1 MAREVWNT
9 RVGFI
14 LAAVGSAV
22 GLGNI
27 WRFSYM
33 AYENGGGAFLIPY
46 FVAILTAGIPLM
58 ILEFGLGSKFRG
70 SAPMSLKRAK
80 KSFEWIGWL
89 GVMTG
94 FIITTYYAVIVG
106 WSLTYLVNAFTLG
119 WGTDTAGFLFGEV
132 LEISES
138 PWVLGG
144 FAYKALLGLLAV
156 WAIVWIV
163 EKKGVQGGIE
173 KANKIFMPLLWI
185 LLVVLVLRGVTL
197 VGSLEGLEWYLKPDF
212 SKLTDPKI
220 WIAAYG
226 QAFFS
231 LSLGMAIMITYSS
244 YLPNKS
250 DIVNN
255 AFIVSLADAAFS
267 FTMGFAVFGTLGYMA
282 AAKGVGIQE
291 VVASGVGLVF
301 VVLPEALNMLPGL
314 KALTAV
320 VFFLSI
326 LVAALSS
333 LISIVEGFAAAM
345 MDKFEMSRSRAV
357 DITIGMA
364 LLGSLIYATKGGL
377 YWLDIIDHFVNNYGL
392 LLVGLFEAVAI
403 CWVYGGDKIKEWV
416 NSYSDIMA
424 GSWWDIA
431 TKVFLPLVLIVL
443 LAQETWNNI
452 VEPYGGGDYDI
463 AALMVG
469 VGVLVAGIIISF
481 IMPRIKKEVE

>member
-14 LAAVGSAV
+14 LAAIGSAV

-27 WRFSYM
+27 WRFSYTC
-33 AYENGGGAFLIPY
+33 YENGGGAFLIPY
-46 FVAILTAGIPLM
+46 FIALLTAGIPLM

-106 WSLTYLVNAFTLG
+106 WSLIYLVNAFTLG
-119 WGTDTAGFLFGEV
+119 WGTDTAGFLFGNV
-132 LEISES
+132 LELSDS
-138 PWVLGG
+138 PGILGG
-144 FAYKALLGLLAV
+144 FAYKVLLSLLAV
-156 WAIVWIV
+156 WAIIWII

-173 KANKIFMPLLWI
+173 KANKIFMPLLWVLLI
-185 LLVVLVLRGVTL
+185 VLVVRGVTL
-197 VGSLEGLEWYLKPDF
+197 VGSLDGLEWYLKPDF
-212 SKLTDPKI
+212 SKLTDPQI
-220 WIAAYG
+220 WVAAYG

-244 YLPNKS
+244 YLPKKS

-255 AFIVSLADAAFS
+255 AFIVSLADCAFS

-282 AAKGVGIQE
+282 AAKGVGIEE
-291 VVASGVGLVF
+291 VIASGVGLVF

-333 LISIVEGFAAAM
+333 LVSIVEGFAAAV

-357 DITIGMA
+357 DIVIGIS
-364 LLGSLIYATKGGL
+364 LLFSLIYATKGGL
-377 YWLDIIDHFVNNYGL
+377 YWLDIVDHFVNNYGL
-392 LLVGLFEAVAI
+392 LLVGILEAVAI
-403 CWVYGGDKIKEWV
+403 CWVYGEDKIREWV
-416 NSYSDIMA
+416 NSYSDVIA
-424 GSWWDIA
+424 GTWWTVA
-431 TKVFLPLVLIVL
+431 AKGFLPVVLFVL
-443 LAQETWNNI
+443 LVQETRNNLA
-452 VEPYGGGDYDI
+452 EPYGGYETIHLLIGFS
-463 AALMVG
+463 ALI
-469 VGVLVAGIIISF
+469 LGIIIAL
-481 IMPRIKKEVE
+481 IMPRINKEVE

>member
-14 LAAVGSAV
+14 LAAIGSAV

-27 WRFSYM
+27 WRFSYTC
-33 AYENGGGAFLIPY
+33 YENGGGAFLIPY
-46 FVAILTAGIPLM
+46 FFALLTAGIPLM

-106 WSLTYLVNAFTLG
+106 WSLIYLANAFTLG
-119 WGTDTAGFLFGEV
+119 WGTDTAGFLFGNV
-132 LEISES
+132 LELSDS
-138 PWVLGG
+138 PWILGG
-144 FAYKALLGLLAV
+144 FAYKVLLSLLAV
-156 WAIVWIV
+156 WAIIWII

-173 KANKIFMPLLWI
+173 KANKIFMPLLWV
-185 LLVVLVLRGVTL
+185 LLIVLVLRGVTL
-197 VGSLEGLEWYLKPDF
+197 MGSLDGLEWYLKPDF

-220 WIAAYG
+220 WVAAYG

-244 YLPNKS
+244 YLPKKS

-255 AFIVSLADAAFS
+255 AFIVSLADCAFS

-282 AAKGVGIQE
+282 AAKGVGIQD

-301 VVLPEALNMLPGL
+301 VVLPEALNMLPGM
-314 KALTAV
+314 KALVAV
-320 VFFLSI
+320 AFFLSI

-333 LISIVEGFAAAM
+333 LVSIVEGFAAAV

-357 DITIGMA
+357 DVVIGIS
-364 LLGSLIYATKGGL
+364 LLFSLIYATKGGL
-377 YWLDIIDHFVNNYGL
+377 YWLDIVDHFVNNYGL
-392 LLVGLFEAVAI
+392 LLVGILEAVAI
-403 CWVYGGDKIKEWV
+403 CWVYGEDKIREWV
-416 NSYSDIMA
+416 NSYSDVIA
-424 GSWWDIA
+424 GSWWTIA
-431 TKVFLPLVLIVL
+431 AKGFLPVVLFVL
-443 LAQETWNNI
+443 LVQETRNNLA
-452 VEPYGGGDYDI
+452 EPYGGYETN
-463 AALMVG
+463 ALLIGFGALIVG
-469 VGVLVAGIIISF
+469 VIIAL
-481 IMPRIKKEVE
+481 IMPRINKEVE

>member
-14 LAAVGSAV
+14 LAAIGSAV

-27 WRFSYM
+27 WRFSYTC
-33 AYENGGGAFLIPY
+33 YENGGGAFLIPY
-46 FVAILTAGIPLM
+46 FIALLTAGIPLM

-106 WSLTYLVNAFTLG
+106 WSLIYLVNAFTLG
-119 WGTDTAGFLFGEV
+119 WGTDTAGFLFGNV
-132 LEISES
+132 LEISDS
-138 PWVLGG
+138 PWILGG
-144 FAYKALLGLLAV
+144 FAYKVLLSLLAV
-156 WAIVWIV
+156 WAIIWII

-185 LLVVLVLRGVTL
+185 LLIVLVVRGVTL
-197 VGSLEGLEWYLKPDF
+197 TGSLDGLEWYLKPDF
-212 SKLTDPKI
+212 SKLTDPHI
-220 WIAAYG
+220 WVAAYG

-244 YLPNKS
+244 YLPKKS

-255 AFIVSLADAAFS
+255 AFIVSLADCAFS

-282 AAKGVGIQE
+282 AAKGVGIEE
-291 VVASGVGLVF
+291 VIASGVGLVF

-333 LISIVEGFAAAM
+333 LVSIVEGFAAAV

-357 DITIGMA
+357 DVVIGIS
-364 LLGSLIYATKGGL
+364 LLFSLIYATKGGL
-377 YWLDIIDHFVNNYGL
+377 YWLDIVDHFVNNYGL
-392 LLVGLFEAVAI
+392 LLVGILEAVAI
-403 CWVYGGDKIKEWV
+403 CWVYGEDKIREWV
-416 NSYSDIMA
+416 NSYSDVIA
-424 GSWWDIA
+424 GTWWTVA
-431 TKVFLPLVLIVL
+431 AKGFLPIVL
-443 LAQETWNNI
+443 FVLLVQETRNNLA
-452 VEPYGGGDYDI
+452 EPYGGYETN
-463 AALMVG
+463 ALLLGFGALIV
-469 VGVLVAGIIISF
+469 GIIIAL
-481 IMPRIKKEVE
+481 IMPRINKEVE